1 MASLALMVRNH
12 CEPGSSEVRMGHR
25 RRPMELRP
33 T

>member
-1 MASLALMVRNH
+1 MASPAMMVCNCR
-12 CEPGSSEVRMGHR
+12 ESGSPEVRMGHR